1 MLKNDCSDNT
11 LPFLKTIIYETKRI
25 QREAKNSYY
34 KKMINHKINGLC
46 LFG

>member
-25 QREAKNSYY
+25 QRET
-34 KKMINHKINGLC
+34 KIVTTKDDYS
-46 LFG
+46 